1 MERKPVVTHKGI
13 EILNHLQNYWK
24 YIPRESQ
31 LLIITKTENGVPTK
45 KSQKICYNGIIDGPE
60 MMTEKAIYVFQST
73 DCLIVVDIK
82 KELKDNAT

>member
-24 YIPRESQ
+24 YTPGENQ

-45 KSQKICYNGIIDGPE
+45 KSQKICYNGILSNPE

-82 KELKDNAT
+82 KELKGNTT